1 MDPLPRNDHS
11 SRHTVFNK
19 YNDRTLTDAE
29 RLSLTTGWSEK
40 YKGLTGGELTT
51 VLENRNRPG
60 KNPITSQNHIRYK
73 SLKAHVAA
81 VSKNSWSVWVKRY
94 ALVYDKKFA
103 EAMCDPDCKDF
114 YNQWKQNNSQATFN
128 WPPPDAYAGG
138 RAWDG
143 RQRNDPPDIIVPWFP
158 MSYQGPLV
166 EDHLQLE
173 RNLTHVKQK
182 RREGDNFRNIRPR
195 AAPPIVPHIVP
206 ATLHST
212 PIVPAITPIV
222 PAILPLT
229 AAPTPS
235 PIVPAILPFT
245 AVQAPPIS
253 SSIPQIRSNSP
264 SSYSTYSTSSSSIDP
279 YPLDGS
285 FGDILEEVTVR
296 RTETKETA
304 RAADTEDVDFEE
316 VLIALGE
323 DDAEDPED
331 YPAMNHGPEDWNVI
345 FNKVKSYYYDP
356 FISNLDDGVKLFMT
370 NMESSNDI
378 CDIHRLL
385 TSDLQGFFPYYVRFS
400 TFKAPNEPRLID
412 LYKKAIVKIFTK
424 LASLAIIDE
433 ETAIT
438 DDASLIETYQKFI
451 DCILWPH
458 SNDSSETMFKK
469 FMFCI
474 WDYDHDINEDNFKI
488 ELDDENNPLNSIA
501 INKSKQQ
508 HQAFLKMIFNPRI
521 DAYKIDYNEPIDDT
535 SNDRIQRA
543 AASRLILFLNFAFNR
558 HVNDPNKRTNRQL
571 RLPIV
576 LAKIKSTPRN
586 MIAFNDFIRIFVRP
600 DIPQRMWGADIK
612 DITFLIETVR
622 ARDYDEYPKDFWA
635 TGGLKLITALI
646 RF

>member
-51 VLENRNRPG
+51 VLENRNRAG

-103 EAMCDPDCKDF
+103 EAMCDPTCKDL
-114 YNQWKQNNSQATFN
+114 YNRWRQTNSQATFN
-128 WPPPDAYAGG
+128 WPPPDIYVG
-138 RAWDG
+138 AWDG

-195 AAPPIVPHIVP
+195 AAPAVPPAPPIVVAPAAPPIVP
-206 ATLHST
+206 ATLTS
-212 PIVPAITPIV
+212 
-222 PAILPLT
+222 T
-229 AAPTPS
+229 AASVTVP
-235 PIVPAILPFT
+235 PIEPATLPFT
-245 AVQAPPIS
+245 AASVTVQPIV
-253 SSIPQIRSNSP
+253 PQVRSNSP
-264 SSYSTYSTSSSSIDP
+264 SSYSTYSTSSSLDP
-279 YPLDGS
+279 YPLPDVGS

-296 RTETKETA
+296 GTATEETA
-304 RAADTEDVDFEE
+304 READEEDVDFEE
-316 VLIALGE
+316 ALLALGE
-323 DDAEDPED
+323 DAEDPED
-331 YPAMNHGPEDWNVI
+331 YPAINHGPEDWNVI

-433 ETAIT
+433 ETTIT

-488 ELDDENNPLNSIA
+488 ELDAENNPLNSIA

-508 HQAFLKMIFNPRI
+508 HQAFLKMVFNPRI
-521 DAYKIDYNEPIDDT
+521 DAYKIDYNEPIDNT

-558 HVNDPNKRTNRQL
+558 HVNDPNRRLNRKL

-576 LAKIKSTPRN
+576 LAKISSTPRN
-586 MIAFNDFIRIFVRP
+586 MITFNDFIRIFVMP
-600 DIPQRMWGADIK
+600 DIPNRMENVDIASV
-612 DITFLIETVR
+612 TFMIETVR
-622 ARDYDEYPKDFWA
+622 ASEYKEYPKDFWA
-635 TGGLKLITALI
+635 TGGLKLITAI
-646 RF
+646 INF